1 MAQTKA
7 SDIVAQIRASEGD
20 ELASLLLRYSHDP
33 RAAVRNACKSA
44 QKRMA
49 VLDAERAR
57 VAQLYETQRE
67 LGGDGLILG
76 VDEVGR
82 GAIAGPL
89 TVCACALPAE
99 PMILW
104 LNDSKQLTAKKREE
118 VAAEVRAHALAI
130 GVAHIGPERID
141 RYGMAACLREAMAEA
156 IQATGCDPDCV
167 LIDGNPVH
175 VHERERCVVK
185 GDARVAAIAAASV
198 VAKVTRDALMCELDA
213 KYPGYNLAK
222 CKGYG
227 SAEHIFAIKEK
238 GLTPIH
244 RVSFCGGFLPQP
256 TLF

>member
-1 MAQTKA
+1 MAKTTAGDIVRAIRAAEGEELRALIERYSDDGRAQVKAAIERARKQTKA
-7 SDIVAQIRASEGD
+7 LE
-20 ELASLLLRYSHDP
+20 
-33 RAAVRNACKSA
+33 
-44 QKRMA
+44 
-49 VLDAERAR
+49 AERER
-57 VAQLYETQRE
+57 VAKLYGTQRE

-89 TVCACALPAE
+89 CVCAVALPAE

-130 GVAHIGPERID
+130 GTAFAAPEDID
-141 RYGMAACLREAMAEA
+141 RFGMSACLHGTMAAA
-156 IQATGCDPDCV
+156 IADAGVEPDCV

-175 VHERERCVVK
+175 VHPRERCVVK
-185 GDARVAAIAAASV
+185 GDARIAAIAAASV
-198 VAKVTRDALMCELDA
+198 VAKVTRDHLMCELDEQ
-213 KYPGYNLAK
+213 YPGYHLAQ

-227 SAEHIFAIKEK
+227 AAAHIEAIREK

-244 RVSFCGGFLPQP
+244 RVSFCGGFLDQP
-256 TLF
+256 RLF

>member
-1 MAQTKA
+1 MVKAQE
-7 SDIVAQIRASEGD
+7 IVSALRAGEGA
-20 ELASLLLRYSHDP
+20 ELAALIERYEDDP
-33 RAAVRNACKSA
+33 RVQVKKAVDAA
-44 QKRMA
+44 KRRMEA
-49 VLDAERAR
+49 LETERKR
-57 VAQLYETQRE
+57 VAELYEAQRE
-67 LGGDGLILG
+67 LGGEGLVIG

-89 TVCACALPAE
+89 CVCAVALPQE

-104 LNDSKQLTAKKREE
+104 LNDSKQLTPKRREE

-130 GVAHIGPERID
+130 GIAYASPDAIDAH
-141 RYGMAACLREAMAEA
+141 GMAACLNGAMAEA
-156 IQATGCDPDCV
+156 IANTGVDPDCV

-185 GDARVAAIAAASV
+185 GDARIAAIAAASC
-198 VAKVTRDALMCELDA
+198 VAKVTRDSLMCELDSD
-213 KYPGYNLAK
+213 YPGYHLAQ

-227 SAEHIFAIKEK
+227 SAEHIHAIKSM

-244 RVSFCGGFLPQP
+244 RASFCAGFMNQP